1 MKNKRIEELKQ
12 MMDRSAEAIKH
23 IIDSAPTPEIRHKLA
38 TEHLKWVKER
48 REFFD
53 TGEHNGNE

>member
-12 MMDRSAEAIKH
+12 MMDSSAEAI
-23 IIDSAPTPEIRHKLA
+23 IQLINSAPTPEIRHKLA

-53 TGEHNGNE
+53 TGEHNE